1 MWMSAKDHLMLPAVI
16 DQLSEL
22 ILGLVAGEVKYF
34 IPQLTY
40 STKPSPTCRLQS
52 LFVNV
57 MSVCYTYTTGM
68 LPFSQ
73 WSDERQDYQR

>member
-1 MWMSAKDHLMLPAVI
+1 MWMSAKDHLVLAAVI

-22 ILGLVAGEVKYF
+22 ILGLVAGEVEYF

-52 LFVNV
+52 LFVNM
-57 MSVCYTYTTGM
+57 MSVCYTM

-73 WSDERQDYQR
+73 WSDDRQDYQR

>member
-1 MWMSAKDHLMLPAVI
+1 MWMSAKDHLVLAAVI

-22 ILGLVAGEVKYF
+22 ILGLVAGEVEYF

-57 MSVCYTYTTGM
+57 MSVCYTILCYHSLNGVMT
-68 LPFSQ
+68 
-73 WSDERQDYQR
+73 DKIIRDR